1 MFSRNLFVLDFVK
14 RFFVS
19 CIQISEAYGVR
30 MLMKSS
36 ATDGKSAAKASTWKT
51 PKGHIS
57 CHNIFFIF
65 TTSCLKIPSSF
76 YAVDL

>member
-1 MFSRNLFVLDFVK
+1 MPDFVK

-19 CIQISEAYGVR
+19 CIQISEAYAVR
-30 MLMKSS
+30 MLMKSG
-36 ATDGKSAAKASTWKT
+36 ATDGKSAAKASAWKT
-51 PKGHIS
+51 PKGH

-65 TTSCLKIPSSF
+65 ITSCLKIPSFF